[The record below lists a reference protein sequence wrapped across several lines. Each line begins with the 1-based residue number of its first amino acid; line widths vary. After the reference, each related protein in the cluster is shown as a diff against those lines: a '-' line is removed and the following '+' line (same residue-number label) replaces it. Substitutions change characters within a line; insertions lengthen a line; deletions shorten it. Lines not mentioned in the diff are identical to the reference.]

1 MQVIWSFP
9 VTAGQYE
16 LSALWTAFDNR
27 STNAIYRVLNNG
39 VEIGTQ
45 IFDQRINGGQFNVC
59 DTSYVVDAG
68 TLDVVLTDDADGY
81 VIADAVQVVFLE

>member
-1 MQVIWSFP
+1 
-9 VTAGQYE
+9 
-16 LSALWTAFDNR
+16 LAFDNR
-27 STNAIYRVLNNG
+27 PANAAYRVYNNG

-45 IFDQRINGGQFNVC
+45 IFDQRVNGGRFNVF

-81 VIADAVQVVFLE
+81 VIADAVRVVFLD